1 MNYYS
6 NPKFLFGKYKGRA
19 IANVPRDYLEWYV
32 ATTEGEND
40 SRYRVFRERVIAQL
54 QMWDRHKRAMK

>member
-32 ATTEGEND
+32 ATTESEND

-54 QMWDRHKRAMK
+54 QTWDRHKRAMK

>member
-32 ATTEGEND
+32 ATTESEND